1 MRVGCC
7 SCCGGGG
14 GSDEDPG
21 RELGGKDWHI
31 ENFGPDGVKQAT
43 EGEAQGTSY
52 VTSGVSCLYFA
63 VLFWKAA
70 FQCFFGNQLMVTG
83 SLRLAQNSRAGFRT
97 QLLCWLVGS
106 LLRWLGTNEWMS
118 RQYA

>member
-1 MRVGCC
+1 
-7 SCCGGGG
+7 
-14 GSDEDPG
+14 
-21 RELGGKDWHI
+21 
-31 ENFGPDGVKQAT
+31 
-43 EGEAQGTSY
+43 
-52 VTSGVSCLYFA
+52 
-63 VLFWKAA
+63 
-70 FQCFFGNQLMVTG
+70 LMVTG